1 MVTISDFNEDNHNDT
16 RTKPLSSSFQS
27 PSSSSSSFSPT
38 FDPSNLTVFLHKV
51 FDFVSHESD
60 FFGIDAAKK
69 EIASLTRATR
79 EKRKKAKELKAA
91 AVAKHEAKKKLEKR
105 LASEGNSAAITL
117 TVELVRVLNGLHSIW
132 QNEVPYHNPQT
143 KDYMGVAPLIDKLEK
158 EKLKDKESSLNLFEE
173 PSNSDT
179 DEDDQGSPG
188 RHCRIVSTTSRRSST
203 RIKTCLT
210 VSPMWR
216 RWTLLLD

>member
-38 FDPSNLTVFLHKV
+38 FDPSNPAAFLHKV

-69 EIASLTRATR
+69 EITSLTRATR
-79 EKRKKAKELKAA
+79 DKRKKAKELKAA

-105 LASEGNSAAITL
+105 LKQEEQRFNTDTKKQKSAAA
-117 TVELVRVLNGLHSIW
+117 
-132 QNEVPYHNPQT
+132 
-143 KDYMGVAPLIDKLEK
+143 M
-158 EKLKDKESSLNLFEE
+158 SSLPNLKILLYLLAF
-173 PSNSDT
+173 
-179 DEDDQGSPG
+179 
-188 RHCRIVSTTSRRSST
+188 SS
-203 RIKTCLT
+203 
-210 VSPMWR
+210 
-216 RWTLLLD
+216 